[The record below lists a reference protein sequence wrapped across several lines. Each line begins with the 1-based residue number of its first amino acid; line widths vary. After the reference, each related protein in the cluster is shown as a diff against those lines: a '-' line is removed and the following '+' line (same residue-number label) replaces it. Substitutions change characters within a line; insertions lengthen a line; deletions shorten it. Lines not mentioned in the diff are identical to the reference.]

1 MESTRLDLGTK
12 CTIVRVEELQTQLED
27 LLQSGTHI
35 EIDASKLEQCDTAAL
50 QLLASFHQALK
61 AEGREL
67 SWQKP
72 SAQTLAAAALLGLTA
87 AIGLNG

>member
-12 CTIVRVEELQTQLED
+12 CTIVRVEELHAQLED

-35 EIDASKLEQCDTAAL
+35 EVDASKLEQCDTATF
-50 QLLASFHQALK
+50 QLLAAFHDALK

-67 SWQKP
+67 SWHKP
-72 SAQTLAAAALLGLTA
+72 SENTLAAAALLGLTA
-87 AIGLNG
+87 AVGLNG